1 MIKKGAMVMKMSN
14 KVYDVLKWFTLI
26 FLPAAITLFG
36 VIGKTLNL
44 SCTDTIL
51 TIAVAFDTFLGSI
64 LGISSS
70 AYKKR
75 IEDGDDDEQ

>member
-1 MIKKGAMVMKMSN
+1 MKMSN
-14 KVYDVLKWFTLI
+14 NVYDVLKWFTMI

-36 VIGKTLNL
+36 VVGKTLNL

-51 TIAVAFDTFLGSI
+51 TIAVAVDTFLGSI
-64 LGISSS
+64 LGISNS

-75 IEDGDDDEQ
+75 IEDGDEDE